1 MSGESATI
9 AERQPRRN
17 PPEESLT
24 IGQVSE
30 LAGVRAKTIRYYE
43 SIGLL
48 PRPPRGE
55 NSYRRYSAADVN
67 RLLLLQRIRLL
78 GVPLSEAKSLLAGAT
93 DARCAE
99 VQDALLALVT
109 DRLSAIDREIAELH
123 ALRREVEGYQQMLE
137 ICRPSEREAFSD
149 CRDMSCIAGANAN
162 AAYDGC
168 AAGDGPGC
176 EEKNEDACA
185 IRVRDV

>member
-1 MSGESATI
+1 MSGENATV
-9 AERQPRRN
+9 AERQPRREA
-17 PPEESLT
+17 PAESLT

-48 PRPPRGE
+48 PRPLRGE

-67 RLLLLQRIRLL
+67 RLRLLQRIRLL

-109 DRLSAIDREIAELH
+109 DRLSALDREIAELH
-123 ALRREVEGYQQMLE
+123 VLRHEVEGYQQMLE
-137 ICRPSEREAFSD
+137 LCRPSERESFSD
-149 CRDMSCIAGANAN
+149 CSDMSCIAGAS
-162 AAYDGC
+162 DIHTLCG
-168 AAGDGPGC
+168 AGDTPGC
-176 EEKNEDACA
+176 EENSENGTMD
-185 IRVRDV
+185 RVRDV

>member
-1 MSGESATI
+1 MSGESVVV
-9 AERQPRRN
+9 AERQPRRGV
-17 PPEESLT
+17 PAELLT

-48 PRPPRGE
+48 PRPSRGE

-78 GVPLSEAKSLLAGAT
+78 GVPLSEAKALLVGAT

-109 DRLSAIDREIAELH
+109 DRLSALDREIAELH
-123 ALRREVEGYQQMLE
+123 ALRHEVEGYQQMLE
-137 ICRPSEREAFSD
+137 LCRPSEREAFSE
-149 CRDMSCIAGANAN
+149 CRDMSCISGASSIH
-162 AAYDGC
+162 DLC
-168 AAGDGPGC
+168 AAGDMPGC
-176 EEKNEDACA
+176 EEKNEDASA
-185 IRVRDV
+185 ERVRDV

>member
-1 MSGESATI
+1 MSGEESVMI

-17 PPEESLT
+17 PPAESLT

-78 GVPLSEAKSLLAGAT
+78 GVPLSEAKSLLAVAT

-99 VQDALLALVT
+99 VQDALLTLVT
-109 DRLSAIDREIAELH
+109 DRLSALDREIAELH
-123 ALRREVEGYQQMLE
+123 ALRHEVEGYQQMLE
-137 ICRPSEREAFSD
+137 TCRPSERKAFSD
-149 CRDMSCIAGANAN
+149 CLDMSCISSASGIQVIH
-162 AAYDGC
+162 DMC
-168 AAGDGPGC
+168 ATGDMAGC
-176 EEKNEDACA
+176 EENTEDGNVE
-185 IRVRDV
+185 RV

>member
-1 MSGESATI
+1 MSGESVVV
-9 AERQPRRN
+9 AERQPRRASLA
-17 PPEESLT
+17 ESLT

-30 LAGVRAKTIRYYE
+30 LAGVHAKTIRYYE

-48 PRPPRGE
+48 PRPSRGA

-109 DRLSAIDREIAELH
+109 DRLSALDREIAELH

-137 ICRPSEREAFSD
+137 TCHPDARESFSD
-149 CRDMSCIAGANAN
+149 CRDMSCIAGPS
-162 AAYDGC
+162 AAHDEC
-168 AAGDGPGC
+168 ATGAAPGC
-176 EEKNEDACA
+176 EEKSEDGNA
-185 IRVRDV
+185 VRDV

>member
-1 MSGESATI
+1 M
-9 AERQPRRN
+9 
-17 PPEESLT
+17 
-24 IGQVSE
+24 
-30 LAGVRAKTIRYYE
+30 
-43 SIGLL
+43 
-48 PRPPRGE
+48 
-55 NSYRRYSAADVN
+55 N

-78 GVPLSEAKSLLAGAT
+78 GVPLSEAKSLLTGAT

-137 ICRPSEREAFSD
+137 ICHPSEREAFSD

-185 IRVRDV
+185 V